1 MEPHSFLI
9 FAFAL
14 SIAVATPGPGIF
26 AVTSCAI
33 GRGFREAVALTCGIV
48 VGDLVFFL
56 LAALGM
62 TALARS
68 MGELFL
74 FVKFAGAGYLIWLGV
89 KLWRARVELTA
100 DGQPLPN
107 EQRGFAANAIAGVA
121 LTLGNPKTIAFYAG
135 LLPTFIDLERLTAAD
150 TVIMMLIMIP
160 VIGGIATAYAY
171 AASRARRFLNNRR
184 GVRLLNRTAGT
195 MMIGSGVAVAVR

>member
-1 MEPHSFLI
+1 MQTENFLI
-9 FAFAL
+9 FALAL

-33 GRGFREAVALTCGIV
+33 GRGFRDAVALTCGV
-48 VGDLVFFL
+48 VAGDLIFFL

-89 KLWRARVELTA
+89 KLWRARVATMP
-100 DGQPLPN
+100 DGTLLP
-107 EQRGFAANAIAGVA
+107 ERPRGFSRTVIAGIA

-135 LLPTFIDLERLTAAD
+135 LLPT
-150 TVIMMLIMIP
+150 VIELDKLSATDIAVMMLIMLP
-160 VIGGIATAYAY
+160 VVGGIPTAYAY
-171 AASRARRFLNNRR
+171 AAARARRFLNNQRR
-184 GVRLLNRTAGT
+184 VRLMNRTAGT
-195 MMIGSGVAVAVR
+195 MMIGAGVAVAAR